1 VEENRVKVLN
11 VAGPRVSTEPDI
23 GEFVMAV
30 IDAVFTKLG
39 FLAASPTSTANDW
52 MGIFQQRYVK
62 RHGIAATDT
71 VPFTREA

>member
-30 IDAVFTKLG
+30 IDAGFTKLG
-39 FLAASPTSTANDW
+39 FLAASPTSTVNDW
-52 MGIFQQRYVK
+52 TFGVSIESVVLRSNPPP
-62 RHGIAATDT
+62 
-71 VPFTREA
+71 PF